1 MFAFAPMGI
10 WGVLRKFV
18 ETIWYLH
25 LVAYLSLRMRWTAL
39 PAAYGNRKCHI
50 HRRVHPYFSRVD
62 DHPKARPPLAVRVL
76 IFSIPLAFK
85 AAIMAALYGVATV
98 FLFRM
103 TRKLIFTRAGE
114 N

>member
-39 PAAYGNRKCHI
+39 PAAYGI
-50 HRRVHPYFSRVD
+50 ASAISTGGYILISLVLVITQRRGAISSSGFNILNPFG
-62 DHPKARPPLAVRVL
+62 
-76 IFSIPLAFK
+76 IQ
-85 AAIMAALYGVATV
+85 AAIMAALYGVATM

-114 N
+114 S